1 MVAAH
6 IELGR
11 AGEDRAAEWYRERG
25 YRVIDRNWR
34 APFGEIDLVLS
45 KGRIVVIAEV
55 KARRTDAFGIPVLAV
70 DAVKQRRLRRLAAAW
85 LSAHRVSRRI
95 EVRFDVVGVTG
106 ERVDVYSNAF

>member
-11 AGEDRAAEWYRERG
+11 AGEDRAAEWYKEHG
-25 YRVIDRNWR
+25 YRLIDRNWR

-45 KGRIVVIAEV
+45 KGPIVVIAEV
-55 KARRTDAFGIPVLAV
+55 KTRRTDVFGVPVLAV
-70 DAVKQRRLRRLAAAW
+70 DASKQQRLRRLAAAW
-85 LSAHRVSRRI
+85 LSEHRMSRRI

-106 ERVDVYSNAF
+106 ERVDVYVNAF